1 MYTYSTLITNL
12 MMRHFKRSAVAALF
26 CGLAALSSCRQNTP
40 PDMQNPAAIKSDMIA
55 GTWRV
60 NQVVQYDY
68 EARIIQN
75 APQSALMLDITNL
88 FPFSGQTITF
98 NVDNQGRPT
107 TYTTNAGGAPVFF
120 LPSGNWNLEHPV
132 FSSRI
137 NLSNTTNPRASFLA
151 IREVKP
157 NRLRMKFY
165 RFNQGTNLSAATVAI
180 QDASNVVYEY
190 ELVR

>member
-1 MYTYSTLITNL
+1 MLGI
-12 MMRHFKRSAVAALF
+12 AV
-26 CGLAALSSCRQNTP
+26 LAGCKQNTP

-60 NQVVQYDY
+60 NQVVQYDF

-120 LPSGNWNLEHPV
+120 LPTGNWNLEHPV

-157 NRLRMKFY
+157 NRLRVKFY